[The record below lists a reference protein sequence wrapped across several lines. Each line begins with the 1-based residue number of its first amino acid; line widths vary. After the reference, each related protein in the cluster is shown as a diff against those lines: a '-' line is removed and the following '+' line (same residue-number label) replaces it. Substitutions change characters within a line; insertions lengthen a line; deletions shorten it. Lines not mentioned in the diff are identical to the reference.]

1 MRLQAWWE
9 EGDLGP
15 EIFFRVKLS
24 YLCNPYFRLQFS
36 LVASPRHLWVL
47 VAFPLSQILRVI
59 HQDSEFATLRT
70 MSWDLPAQWDCQL
83 LPRFLPA
90 LFFALSSRLPLCC
103 LKERWK

>member
-47 VAFPLSQILRVI
+47 VAFPLSQILRVV

-70 MSWDLPAQWDCQL
+70 MSGDLPAQWDPSFYHGSFQPL
-83 LPRFLPA
+83 SLP
-90 LFFALSSRLPLCC
+90 SSRLPLCC
-103 LKERWK
+103 LKDRRK